1 MRRMS
6 QENMKVLND
15 DTLDTVA
22 GGRQSN
28 EAVARDVINGKYGNG
43 DERVRRLRAAGYD
56 PTAIQN
62 IVNQMVKGTYRDPY
76 MDPKDVNKV
85 PPVYKDPYMG

>member
-1 MRRMS
+1 MS

-15 DTLDTVA
+15 DALNTVA

-28 EAVARDVINGKYGNG
+28 DAVARDVLNGKYGDG
-43 DERVRRLRAAGYD
+43 EERIRRLRAAGYD
-56 PTAIQN
+56 PNVIQK

-76 MDPKDVNKV
+76 MDPKDANKV